1 MPCCLLALLLGTFLG
16 VRAQTMHQWPPVRVQ
31 LVGSPL
37 SLECTMTG
45 TSSPYLYWYRQS
57 PGGTPQLLFSS
68 LSINQVVS
76 EASQT
81 FTAFRPQDGQ
91 FVLSCVL
98 RSSTSVTL
106 ASTALRLESHTEV
119 GGVNICAKPPP
130 SPGALTL
137 GLGGGYLGVWLSA
150 TVRTTDSSQ
159 ILQKNFIKFSGRTKR
174 FLCAGPVNGI
184 HVVKSPVH
192 GCVVLGCW
200 TPALTLS
207 SPEFLSSASGE

>member
-91 FVLSCVL
+91 FVLS
-98 RSSTSVTL
+98 
-106 ASTALRLESHTEV
+106 
-119 GGVNICAKPPP
+119 
-130 SPGALTL
+130 
-137 GLGGGYLGVWLSA
+137 
-150 TVRTTDSSQ
+150 
-159 ILQKNFIKFSGRTKR
+159 
-174 FLCAGPVNGI
+174 
-184 HVVKSPVH
+184 
-192 GCVVLGCW
+192 
-200 TPALTLS
+200 
-207 SPEFLSSASGE
+207 